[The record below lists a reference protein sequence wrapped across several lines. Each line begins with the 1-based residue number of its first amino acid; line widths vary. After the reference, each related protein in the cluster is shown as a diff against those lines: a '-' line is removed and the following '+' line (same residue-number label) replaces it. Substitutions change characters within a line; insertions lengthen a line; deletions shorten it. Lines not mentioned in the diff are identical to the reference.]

1 MNHTYIQ
8 KNNYDSTQLDEEWI
22 ILNTEN
28 FTVTKLNE
36 IGGFCWTLLKEPQTI
51 DSIIREIELNY
62 RVLDL
67 NIQQHINVF
76 INDLLKCGLIEHAS
90 LSN

>member
-1 MNHTYIQ
+1 MNQIYIQ

-36 IGGFCWTLLKEPQTI
+36 IGGFCWNLLKEPQTI
-51 DSIIREIELNY
+51 DSIIREIESNY
-62 RVLDL
+62 SVLDL
-67 NIQQHINVF
+67 DIKQHVDVF
-76 INDLLKCGLIEHAS
+76 LDDLIKCGLIENAS
-90 LSN
+90 QSN